1 VTVANPGKEGLPY
14 WILWLLVSV
23 ILLLVFYIFL
33 RDKDL
38 RFRLSSFLA
47 GPKRRML
54 RLRLQVKLKKEH
66 GKKAGLWRDLG
77 RAAWSD
83 DIRSD
88 GTAGIFGMLT
98 VLESDLNTARA
109 AWHEAYTRIE
119 SMEKAR
125 ASDDEAGL
133 LEIHEWTENKEAVQ
147 ERIIQIRKSSEPL
160 YESLGKILAQSRPD
174 HESLALYYFQLDR
187 VEKIIRDLQSRIEKL
202 S

>member
-23 ILLLVFYIFL
+23 ILLLIFYIFL

-38 RFRLSSFLA
+38 RLRLSSFLA

-54 RLRLQVKLKKEH
+54 RLRLQVKLKKER

-83 DIRSD
+83 DIRAD
-88 GTAGIFGMLT
+88 GTAGIFGMLK
-98 VLESDLNTARA
+98 VLESDLNTART

-119 SMEKAR
+119 SLEKAR
-125 ASDDEAGL
+125 AADDEAGL
-133 LEIHEWTENKEAVQ
+133 LEIREWTKNKEAVQ
-147 ERIIQIRKSSEPL
+147 ERIIQIKRSSEPL

-187 VEKIIRDLQSRIEKL
+187 VEKAIRDLQSQIEK
-202 S
+202 SS